1 MFRSLAATS
10 MAIYQ
15 ELIAR
20 GVSRETARLVLPVS
34 LYTSFWMSGNLH
46 NWCKFI
52 RLRTTEHVQLETRLA
67 AEAIKAQLLERVPI
81 SAHALLCDEYE

>member
-1 MFRSLAATS
+1 

-67 AEAIKAQLLERVPI
+67 AEAVRTQLLERFPI
-81 SAHALLCDEYE
+81 SVKALLSDEYE